1 MGAPKNRITLTD
13 DERSKLTKITQRH
26 NEKQSL
32 VQRAKIIL
40 MADQD
45 IPYFQIAK
53 LLDLRKNTISTW
65 TARWNE
71 KLKSDCPL
79 IERLW
84 DLPRSGA
91 PDKFTPE
98 QLCKITAMA
107 CEPPEAYERPITH
120 WTYSE
125 LADELAKQCIVGSIS
140 PAYLGRLL
148 KKTT

>member
-1 MGAPKNRITLTD
+1 MGASKNRITLTD
-13 DERSKLTKITQRH
+13 DERRELTKITRRQ
-26 NEKQSL
+26 NEKQSV

-71 KLKSDCPL
+71 TLKSDCPL

-91 PDKFTPE
+91 PDKFTPR
-98 QLCKITAMA
+98 AVM
-107 CEPPEAYERPITH
+107 PN
-120 WTYSE
+120 YS
-125 LADELAKQCIVGSIS
+125 DGM
-140 PAYLGRLL
+140 
-148 KKTT
+148 